1 MVRKDI
7 IIMKCKE
14 LKRLHV
20 IQKAINK
27 GIEQKDASGI
37 LKICERQVRRI
48 VKRIREEGEEGIIHR
63 SRGRRAHNATD
74 EKIKTKVLR
83 LCETKYNGFGPTLV
97 SEKLFENEKIKKSDE
112 TLRKWLIT
120 AGLWQQKRKKR
131 KHRKWRE
138 RKSYRGE
145 MVQMDGSHHDWL
157 EGRGPRLVL
166 MGYIDDADNKAYGRF
181 YEYEGTIPAMDSFK
195 RYIRK
200 NGLPQSVYFDN
211 HTTYK
216 SPRKAT
222 IEEELENRDPM
233 SQFERALSELDVH
246 FIHAKSAPAKGRVE
260 RLFRTLQDR
269 LVKEL
274 RLANAK
280 TLEEANK
287 VLYNFLPKF
296 NKRFSIKPHK
306 KESLYRPIPKGL
318 DLDKILCKQTRHVLR
333 NDFTVAHD
341 KKLYQV
347 LDRTSAREV
356 EVQERVNG
364 QMLIVHKGQRLKY
377 KEIIQ
382 RPKQV
387 IIKKVRHRIGRQ
399 PNNTPW
405 RRFRIN
411 SGPLKRKESAF
422 IKN

>member
-7 IIMKCKE
+7 IIMRRKE

-27 GIEQKDASGI
+27 GIKQKEASEL
-37 LKICERQVRRI
+37 LKISERQIRRV
-48 VKRIREEGEEGIIHR
+48 VKRVREEGEEGIIHR

-74 EKIKTKVLR
+74 EKIKAKALR
-83 LCETKYNGFGPTLV
+83 LCETKYSGFGPTLA
-97 SEKLFENEKIKKSDE
+97 SEKLFENEKIKRCDE
-112 TLRKWLIT
+112 TLRKWMLA

-131 KHRKWRE
+131 KHRRWRE

-157 EGRGPRLVL
+157 EGRGPWLVL

-200 NGLPQSVYFDN
+200 KGIPQSIYFDN

-216 SPRKAT
+216 STGKAT

-246 FIHAKSAPAKGRVE
+246 FIHARSAPAKGRVE
-260 RLFRTLQDR
+260 RLFKTLQDR

-274 RLANAK
+274 RLVNVK

-287 VLYNFLPKF
+287 VLDNFLPKF
-296 NKRFSIKPHK
+296 NKRFSINANK

-318 DLDKILCKQTRHVLR
+318 DLDNILCKQTKHVLR

-347 LDRTSAREV
+347 LDRTNAREID
-356 EVQERVNG
+356 VQERVNG
-364 QMLIVHKGQRLKY
+364 QMLIVHKEQRLKF
-377 KEIIQ
+377 KEIGQ
-382 RPKQV
+382 RRPKQV
-387 IIKKVRHRIGRQ
+387 VIKKVKHRIGRH

-405 RRFRIN
+405 RRFKIN
-411 SGPLKRKESAF
+411 ARHTKRKELAF
-422 IKN
+422 I

>member
-1 MVRKDI
+1 MRR
-7 IIMKCKE
+7 KE

-20 IQKAINK
+20 IQKAISK
-27 GIEQKDASGI
+27 GIKQKEASEL

-48 VKRIREEGEEGIIHR
+48 VKRVRKEGEEGIIHR

-74 EKIKTKVLR
+74 DRIKAKILR
-83 LCETKYNGFGPTLV
+83 LSETKYSGFGPTLL

-112 TLRKWLIT
+112 TLRKWMLA
-120 AGLWQQKRKKR
+120 AGLWHEKRKKR
-131 KHRKWRE
+131 KHRRWRE

-166 MGYIDDADNKAYGRF
+166 MGYIDDADNKAYARF

-200 NGLPQSVYFDN
+200 KGIPHSVYFDN

-216 SPRKAT
+216 STRKAT
-222 IEEELENRDPM
+222 IEEELENIDPM
-233 SQFERALSELDVH
+233 SQFERALNELDVR
-246 FIHAKSAPAKGRVE
+246 FIHAKSAPAKGRIE
-260 RLFRTLQDR
+260 RLFRTFQDR

-274 RLANAK
+274 RLANTK
-280 TLEEANK
+280 TLEEANALLDK
-287 VLYNFLPKF
+287 FLPKF
-296 NKRFSIKPHK
+296 NKRFSIKPAK

-318 DLDKILCKQTRHVLR
+318 DLDKILCKQTKHVLR
-333 NDFTVAHD
+333 NDFTVAHE

-347 LDRTSAREV
+347 LDRTNAREV

-364 QMLIVHKGQRLKY
+364 QMLIVYKDQRLKY
-377 KEIIQ
+377 KEITKK
-382 RPKQV
+382 PKKM
-387 IIKKVRHRIGRQ
+387 IIKKVKGRKRYI
-399 PNNTPW
+399 PPANAPW
-405 RRFRIN
+405 RRFKIN
-411 SGPLKRKESAF
+411 SRPSKRKELAF
-422 IKN
+422 I

>member
-7 IIMKCKE
+7 IIMKRKE

-20 IQKAINK
+20 IQKTISK
-27 GIEQKDASGI
+27 GIKQKEAGE
-37 LKICERQVRRI
+37 LLRICDRQVRRI
-48 VKRIREEGEEGIIHR
+48 VRRVREEGEEGVIHR
-63 SRGRRAHNATD
+63 SRGRRAHNAT
-74 EKIKTKVLR
+74 EEKTKARVLW

-112 TLRKWLIT
+112 TLRKWMIT
-120 AGLWQQKRKKR
+120 AGMWQEKRKRR
-131 KHRKWRE
+131 KHRRWRE

-200 NGLPQSVYFDN
+200 KGIPQSVYFDN
-211 HTTYK
+211 HNTYK

-222 IEEELENRDPM
+222 IEEELENRNPM
-233 SQFERALSELDVH
+233 SQFERALSELEVN
-246 FIHAKSAPAKGRVE
+246 FIHAQSAPAKGRVE
-260 RLFRTLQDR
+260 RLFRTFQDR

-280 TLEEANK
+280 TQEEANK
-287 VLYNFLPKF
+287 VLDRFLPKF
-296 NKRFSIKPHK
+296 NKRFSIRPNK

-318 DLDKILCKQTRHVLR
+318 DLDKILCKQTKHVLR

-341 KKLYQV
+341 KELYQV
-347 LDRTSAREV
+347 LDKTNAREV

-364 QMLIVHKGQRLKY
+364 QMLIVHKQRRLRY
-377 KEIIQ
+377 KKIEQ
-382 RPKQV
+382 RPKKTV
-387 IIKKVRHRIGRQ
+387 VKKVKHRIGRQ

-405 RRFRIN
+405 RRFKIN
-411 SGPLKRKESAF
+411 AKPVKRTELAF
-422 IKN
+422 V

>member
-7 IIMKCKE
+7 IVMKRKE

-20 IQKAINK
+20 IQKAKDRSIK
-27 GIEQKDASGI
+27 QKEASDL
-37 LKICERQVRRI
+37 LKICERQIRRL
-48 VKRIREEGEEGIIHR
+48 VKRVREEGDEGIIHR

-74 EKIKTKVLR
+74 EKVKARVLR
-83 LCETKYNGFGPTLV
+83 LCETKYSGFGPMLA

-131 KHRKWRE
+131 KHRRWRE

-181 YEYEGTIPAMDSFK
+181 YEYEGTLPAMDSFK

-222 IEEELENRDPM
+222 IEEELENCNPM
-233 SQFERALSELDVH
+233 SQFERGLSELEVD
-246 FIHAKSAPAKGRVE
+246 FIHAQSAPAKGRVE
-260 RLFRTLQDR
+260 RLFRTFQDR

-287 VLYNFLPKF
+287 VLNSFLPKF
-296 NKRFSIKPHK
+296 NKRFSIKPNK
-306 KESLYRPIPKGL
+306 RESLYRPIPKGL
-318 DLDKILCKQTRHVLR
+318 DLDKILCKQTKHVLR

-347 LDRTSAREV
+347 LDRTNAREV

-364 QMLIVHKGQRLKY
+364 QMLIVHKERRLKY
-377 KEIIQ
+377 KEIVQ
-382 RPKQV
+382 RPKKVV
-387 IIKKVRHRIGRQ
+387 IAKVKHRIGRQ

-405 RRFRIN
+405 RSFKIN
-411 SGPLKRKESAF
+411 ARSSKRKELAL
-422 IKN
+422 I